1 MSLIHGPKMP
11 PTTSLLGGELS
22 AALDQAKSAVGTT
35 LIREM
40 ESLIGIRFDPAPAYL
55 FYVTISGLMVALFT
69 SCEGVRVSRAVEEVH
84 EGGLNDQVHTLPG
97 PISAGRVTLKRGL
110 SVSRELWDWFTEGL
124 YDCKVKRQQ
133 MSIIQG
139 APGMSALSLVGVK
152 GPGIVK
158 NWDLEG
164 AYPVSYSISDLD
176 VNHTNRVAIES
187 LEIACRTITLSKI
200 VGTPMSPTALIP

>member
-1 MSLIHGPKMP
+1 MSLIHGPKTVP
-11 PTTSLLGGELS
+11 STSLLGGEIS
-22 AALDQAKSAVGTT
+22 AAIDQAKSAVGTT

-40 ESLIGIRFDPAPAYL
+40 ENMIGIRFDPAPAYL
-55 FYVTISGLMVALFT
+55 FYVSVSGLMVALFT
-69 SCEGVRVSRAVEEVH
+69 ACEGVSVSRSVEEVH

-97 PISAGRVTLKRGL
+97 GMKAGRVTLKRGL
-110 SVSRELWDWFTEGL
+110 SVSRELWDWFSEGIF
-124 YDCKVKRQQ
+124 DCKVKRQH

-139 APGMSALSLVGVK
+139 APGMSALSVVGVK

-164 AYPVSYSISDLD
+164 AFPTGYSLSSLD
-176 VNHTNRVAIES
+176 VNDTDHVAIES
-187 LEIACRTITLSKI
+187 VEIACRAITLSKI